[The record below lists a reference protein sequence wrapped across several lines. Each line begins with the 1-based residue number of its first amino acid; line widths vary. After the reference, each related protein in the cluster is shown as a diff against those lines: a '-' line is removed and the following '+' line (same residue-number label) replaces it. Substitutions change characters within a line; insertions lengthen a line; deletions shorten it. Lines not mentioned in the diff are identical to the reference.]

1 MRRGTCTQLLRILKQ
16 HSSSSKPLNTH
27 DLIDLLYEG
36 DAPFEA
42 ECYVRRKLHK
52 IRVRLAPFNVEVLN
66 IFKRGYYLNRYD
78 FDTEQACLVLRNKA
92 DELV

>member
-16 HSSSSKPLNTH
+16 HSSSSKPLSIH

-36 DAPFEA
+36 DPPFEA
-42 ECYVRRKLHK
+42 EHPVRKKLQK